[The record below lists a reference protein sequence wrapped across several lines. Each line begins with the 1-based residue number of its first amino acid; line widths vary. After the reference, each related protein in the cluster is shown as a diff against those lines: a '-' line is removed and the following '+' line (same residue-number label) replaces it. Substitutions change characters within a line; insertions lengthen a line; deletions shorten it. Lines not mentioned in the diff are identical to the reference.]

1 MTVEDVSILII
12 LQKLIDRNCSQD
24 LYFGSARKVWSLQ
37 ILSLEKK

>member
-24 LYFGSARKVWSLQ
+24 LYMEKGN
-37 ILSLEKK
+37 LSYLFFHD